1 MQITMQFIRIH
12 TSRGWWINE
21 VNHTT
26 KIYIIQKRINLLVF
40 FACKN
45 GILKLQGCKGN
56 SILLH
61 LSGNKYVFIGL
72 SITQFSIQKGDS
84 VEKYWSPVG
93 NNDVPYPFIIGKKN
107 IYFMMEDMYVSR
119 EYLPKDLTKVEMT
132 DLFNQYYW
140 KDEKRGTEPLSKHAK
155 GIKIKILE
163 ARDF

>member
-1 MQITMQFIRIH
+1 M
-12 TSRGWWINE
+12 
-21 VNHTT
+21 
-26 KIYIIQKRINLLVF
+26 
-40 FACKN
+40 
-45 GILKLQGCKGN
+45 
-56 SILLH
+56 
-61 LSGNKYVFIGL
+61 
-72 SITQFSIQKGDS
+72 
-84 VEKYWSPVG
+84 EKYWSPVG